1 MGAPTTHKDYYMIH
15 KRKDYRLKNYDYSS
29 PNAYFITIC
38 IKDRHPILWQRVSH
52 DDVGA
57 AISRPVSYELSTYG
71 KVTETATN
79 NIPNIYPTVNVD
91 KYAIMPNHIHM
102 ILSII
107 ERPSP
112 STATIVNQMKGYV
125 SKQIGFSPWQ
135 KLYHD
140 RIIRDE
146 EEYLNKWQY
155 IEDNPRKWAED
166 EDYVNLQ
173 AFEI

>member
-1 MGAPTTHKDYYMIH
+1 MSLPE
-15 KRKDYRLKNYDYSS
+15 RKHHRLKNYDYSS

-38 IKDRHPILWQRVSH
+38 TKNKHPILWQSVSH
-52 DDVGA
+52 NAVGA
-57 AISRPVSYELSTYG
+57 ASGRPITYELSPYG
-71 KVTETATN
+71 KVAEVAINKIST
-79 NIPNIYPTVNVD
+79 IYPTVSVD
-91 KYAIMPNHIHM
+91 KYVIMPNHIHM
-102 ILSII
+102 ILSIM
-107 ERPSP
+107 ERPAP

-146 EEYLNKWQY
+146 SEYLNKWQY
-155 IEDNPRKWAED
+155 IDDNPRKWAED

-173 AFEI
+173 SFEI

>member
-1 MGAPTTHKDYYMIH
+1 MVH

-38 IKDRHPILWQRVSH
+38 IKDRHPILWSKVSY
-52 DDVGA
+52 DAVGA
-57 AISRPVSYELSTYG
+57 AIGRPVNYELSLYG
-71 KVTETATN
+71 KVVDSAIN
-79 NIPNIYPTVNVD
+79 NISPFYPSVNVD
-91 KYAIMPNHIHM
+91 KYVIMPNHIHL
-102 ILSII
+102 ILSIR
-107 ERPSP
+107 EQPSP
-112 STATIVNQMKGYV
+112 KISTVINQMKGYV

-135 KLYHD
+135 KLYYD

-155 IEDNPRKWAED
+155 IEDNPRKWNED

-173 AFEI
+173 YFETL